1 MRINALFF
9 SVLVLPASAAL
20 ATDKSLPT
28 VAELSEVQSETIM
41 FDARAKRAEAKA
53 KMQESMTKAG
63 DDQFVPLHATPSVV
77 AADLPTV
84 TGISGKAGRL
94 FATFRYG
101 NGTTVTAK
109 SGELISGGFQVAE
122 VGIDRVVLTRGDRR
136 IPLQFGVAETPAHSA
151 PIPIFGTPAPLP
163 MR

>member
-1 MRINALFF
+1 MRINSLLFAVLALPVGGVF
-9 SVLVLPASAAL
+9 ASEN
-20 ATDKSLPT
+20 SLPT
-28 VAELSEVQSETIM
+28 VGELSAVQSETIM
-41 FDARAKRAEAKA
+41 FDARAKRADAKA
-53 KMQESMTKAG
+53 KMQENMTKAG
-63 DDQFVPLHATPSVV
+63 DDQFVASPSAPSVV

-84 TGISGKAGRL
+84 MGISGTAGRL

-109 SGELISGGFQVAE
+109 SGEQIAGGFQVAE

-136 IPLQFGVAETPAHSA
+136 IPLQFGVADTPAQSA
-151 PIPIFGTPAPLP
+151 QMPMFGAPSPLP